1 MAIKARIIANTTAM
15 MARMFQ
21 LFCFRTEWL
30 LKVGAR
36 LGGRGGL
43 ALIPVMLAP
52 WIAASTPLEKPQ
64 QGAPVTGQA
73 DIVVGQSAPFS
84 GPSSR
89 TAKDFREGALA
100 WFSEVNRRGGI
111 HGRRVRLVSLDDR
124 YDPKLTLANTR
135 QLIDQERAIALFGF
149 FGTANSEAVLPLVE
163 KVGIP
168 LVAPRTGARSLREPI
183 RARVFNLRASYQA
196 EIDVIVDHLVRD
208 GRHNV
213 AVVRIEDA
221 FGEDGLRATQAA
233 LGRHGMKPVAVAGV
247 SRNTRN
253 TMETARR
260 IHAAHPSAVLI
271 ISTFTTSAALTR
283 DLQRLGSEAQ
293 LMNLSPVDV
302 EGLQDLLPGGQAN
315 GIGISQVVPFPWD
328 RQVPVVAEYQRLIRQ
343 QQRSAHYGFTSLEG
357 FLAARW
363 LTEALERAG
372 ANPSHTTL
380 QVAFERMRQVDLGGF
395 QITLAPRDHQAS
407 DFVDLTFLGAQRWGP

>member
-1 MAIKARIIANTTAM
+1 MAS
-15 MARMFQ
+15 
-21 LFCFRTEWL
+21 
-30 LKVGAR
+30 
-36 LGGRGGL
+36 
-43 ALIPVMLAP
+43 
-52 WIAASTPLEKPQ
+52 STPLEKPLQ
-64 QGAPVTGQA
+64 RALPTGQA

-89 TAKDFREGALA
+89 TAQEFRDGALA

-124 YDPKLTLANTR
+124 YDPKLTVANTR

-183 RARVFNLRASYQA
+183 RAMVFNLRASYQA
-196 EIDVIVDHLVRD
+196 EIDVIVDQLVRD
-208 GRHNV
+208 GRHKV
-213 AVVRIEDA
+213 AVVRIQDA

-233 LGRHGMKPVAVAGV
+233 LGRHGLKPVAVAGV
-247 SRNTRN
+247 TRNTRK
-253 TMETARR
+253 TLETARQ

-271 ISTFTTSAALTR
+271 ISTFTTSAAFTR

-302 EGLQDLLPGGQAN
+302 EGLQDALPGGQAN
-315 GIGISQVVPFPWD
+315 GIGVSQVVPFPWS
-328 RQVPVVAEYQRLIRQ
+328 RQVPVVRDYQRLLRQ
-343 QQRSAHYGFTSLEG
+343 QQRSAHYSFTSMEG
-357 FLAARW
+357 FLAARL

-372 ANPSHTTL
+372 ANPGRTTL
-380 QVAFERMRQVDLGGF
+380 KTAFESMGQLNLGGF
-395 QITLAPRDHQAS
+395 RITMGRGDHQAS
-407 DFVDLTFLGAQRWGP
+407 DFVDMTYLGAQRWGP

>member
-1 MAIKARIIANTTAM
+1 

-21 LFCFRTEWL
+21 LFCFRTGWL
-30 LKVGAR
+30 QRFGAR

-43 ALIPVMLAP
+43 ALLPLMLAP
-52 WIAASTPLEKPQ
+52 WMASSTPLEKSLQRALP
-64 QGAPVTGQA
+64 TGQA
-73 DIVVGQSAPFS
+73 EIVVGQSAPFS

-89 TAKDFREGALA
+89 TAKEFRDGALA

-124 YDPKLTLANTR
+124 YDPKLTVANTR

-183 RARVFNLRASYQA
+183 RAMVFNLRASYQA
-196 EIDVIVDHLVRD
+196 EIDVIVDQLVRD
-208 GRHNV
+208 GRHKV
-213 AVVRIEDA
+213 AVVRIQDA
-221 FGEDGLRATQAA
+221 FGEDGLRATKAA
-233 LGRHGMKPVAVAGV
+233 LGRHGLKPVAVAGV
-247 SRNTRN
+247 TRNTRK
-253 TMETARR
+253 TLETARQ

-283 DLQRLGSEAQ
+283 DLQSLGSEAQ

-302 EGLQDLLPGGQAN
+302 EGLQDALPGGQAN
-315 GIGISQVVPFPWD
+315 GIGVSQVVPFPWS
-328 RQVPVVAEYQRLIRQ
+328 RQVPVVRDYQRLLRQ
-343 QQRSAHYGFTSLEG
+343 QQRSAHYSFTSMEG
-357 FLAARW
+357 FLAARL

-372 ANPSHTTL
+372 ANPGRTTL
-380 QVAFERMRQVDLGGF
+380 KAAFESMGQLDLGGF
-395 QITLAPRDHQAS
+395 RITMGRGDHQAS
-407 DFVDLTFLGAQRWGP
+407 DFVDMTYLGAQRWGP